1 MIAQQAECFSNV
13 LRPKLA
19 EAGIHLLK
27 WEELTAP
34 ERAAAETFFKASVF
48 PVLTPLAV
56 DPGHPFPFI
65 SNLSVSLGVTLHH
78 PDREGELFARV
89 KVPQV
94 LPPWVRVD
102 AGEAGAHRLISLIEL
117 IRHNLKDLFPDM
129 AIVDVMTFRITRN
142 ADVERDEEDADDL
155 LEMVEDEIRRRRFER
170 AVRLECAPNS
180 SPRMLRFLLDELA
193 IDRAGRVRPDRRD

>member
-1 MIAQQAECFSNV
+1 MT
-13 LRPKLA
+13 LR
-19 EAGIHLLK
+19 
-27 WEELTAP
+27 
-34 ERAAAETFFKASVF
+34 
-48 PVLTPLAV
+48 
-56 DPGHPFPFI
+56 
-65 SNLSVSLGVTLHH
+65 H

-102 AGEAGAHRLISLIEL
+102 AGEPGAHRVISLIEL

-129 AIVDVMTFRITRN
+129 AITDVMTFRITRN

-170 AVRLECAPNS
+170 ASDQSDQRHPG
-180 SPRMLRFLLDELA
+180 RRGDHGDDRFA
-193 IDRAGRVRPDRRD
+193 RSRWPGSV